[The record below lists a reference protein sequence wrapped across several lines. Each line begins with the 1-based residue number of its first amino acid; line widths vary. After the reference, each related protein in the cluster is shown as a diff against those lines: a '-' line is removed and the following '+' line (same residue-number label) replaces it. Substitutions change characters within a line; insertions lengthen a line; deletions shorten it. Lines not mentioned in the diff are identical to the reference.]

1 MIDKKKILQRLNK
14 GSKLKE
20 YPLLNLY
27 ILVAAFFQILGEL
40 ADLWLLRSLRPL
52 PILLMVLYIHGK
64 NSSRKHLVPSLVQA
78 ALVVFLLVDLV
89 LAVGDEPS
97 MVVLTAVRIVG
108 HLVMWVS
115 LSFGEWVRELGEFQ
129 VVRELVNWRWVRRL
143 LNQRSFRKLA
153 YLVILG
159 TTAGVL
165 YLIA

>member
-108 HLVMWVS
+108 HLVIWVS
-115 LSFGEWVRELGEFQ
+115 LSFGEWVRELREFQ

>member
-1 MIDKKKILQRLNK
+1 MIDKKKIVQRLNK

-40 ADLWLLRSLRPL
+40 TGVQLLRLLRPL
-52 PILLMVLYIHGK
+52 PVLLMVLYIHGK
-64 NSSRKHLVPSLVQA
+64 NNARKHLVPSLVQA

-108 HLVMWVS
+108 HLVLWVS
-115 LSFGEWVRELGEFQ
+115 LSLGE
-129 VVRELVNWRWVRRL
+129 
-143 LNQRSFRKLA
+143 
-153 YLVILG
+153 
-159 TTAGVL
+159 
-165 YLIA
+165 